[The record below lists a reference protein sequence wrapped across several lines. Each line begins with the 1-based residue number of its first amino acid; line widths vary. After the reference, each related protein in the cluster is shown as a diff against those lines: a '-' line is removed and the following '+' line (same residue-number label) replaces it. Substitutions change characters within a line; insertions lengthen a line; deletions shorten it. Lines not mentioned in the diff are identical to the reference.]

1 MQVLAAQNRRRP
13 LPALALAC
21 ALIALGACMPAFGAG
36 ALERAKASGKLT
48 IAYATD
54 AAPYASADASGNP
67 AGYAIAL
74 CTKIGE
80 AVKNELKMPALAVS
94 YVPLPRDEAV
104 AAVGQGKVDLL
115 CGVVPTLERR
125 ALADFSIPI
134 ILGGTG
140 VAVRKDAPV
149 RVMQALSGA
158 EPRSQANWR
167 GSTDQAPQRG
177 VIAVIGN
184 TVLEKGLADRLKERR
199 INVAIVTVK
208 DAPAGLQLLAE
219 RNADAFFADRALLLE
234 AVGRSKSPSDV
245 RVLDRIYRRDL
256 AALGVQRGDD
266 DFRLLVD
273 RTLSHLF
280 RTREINT
287 IYSSWFGA
295 PTPQQQE
302 FFKLVAI
309 PD

>member
-1 MQVLAAQNRRRP
+1 MQDILAQGHRRA
-13 LPALALAC
+13 LPALVLLC
-21 ALIALGACMPAFGAG
+21 ALSALGAALPAAAAG

-48 IAYATD
+48 FGYGAD
-54 AAPYASADASGNP
+54 AAPYAWTDASGNP
-67 AGYAIAL
+67 AGFAVNL
-74 CTKIGE
+74 CTKIGD

-94 YVPLPRDEAV
+94 FVALPRDEAV

-125 ALADFSIPI
+125 AVADFSIPI

-149 RVMQALSGA
+149 RVMQALAGN
-158 EPRSQANWR
+158 EPKNQANWR
-167 GSTDQAPQRG
+167 ASTDQAPQRG

-184 TVLEKGLADRLKERR
+184 SVLEKSLADRLKERR
-199 INVAIVTVK
+199 INVAVVTVK
-208 DAPAGLQLLAE
+208 DAAEGLRKLADK
-219 RNADAFFADRALLLE
+219 NADAFFADRSLLLE
-234 AVGRSKSPSDV
+234 AVGRSKSSDV

-266 DFRLLVD
+266 DFRLVVD

-280 RTREINT
+280 RSNDIDT
-287 IYSSWFGA
+287 IYSTYFGA
-295 PTPQQQE
+295 PTPEQQD
-302 FFKLVAI
+302 FYRLVAI

>member
-1 MQVLAAQNRRRP
+1 MGLCAVT
-13 LPALALAC
+13 PATA
-21 ALIALGACMPAFGAG
+21 AG
-36 ALERAKASGKLT
+36 ALDRAKASGKLT
-48 IAYATD
+48 IGYGTD
-54 AAPYASADASGNP
+54 AAPYASTDASGNP
-67 AGYAIAL
+67 AGYAVAL
-74 CTKIGE
+74 CTKIGD
-80 AVKNELKMPALAVS
+80 AVKSELKMPALAIS
-94 YVPLPRDEAV
+94 FVPLPREEAF
-104 AAVGQGKVDLL
+104 AALGQAKVDLL

-149 RVMQALSGA
+149 RVTQALAGN
-158 EPRSQANWR
+158 EHKSQAPWR

-199 INVAIVTVK
+199 INVSIVTVK
-208 DAPAGLQLLAE
+208 DAATGLQLLAE
-219 RNADAFFADRALLLE
+219 SNADAFFADRALLLE
-234 AVGRSKSPSDV
+234 AVGRQKASSNIVVSD
-245 RVLDRIYRRDL
+245 RLYRRDL

-280 RTREINT
+280 RTPEIRT
-287 IYSSWFGA
+287 IYSTYFGA
-295 PTPQQQE
+295 PTPEQQDFYQ
-302 FFKLVAI
+302 LVAI

>member
-1 MQVLAAQNRRRP
+1 MQDTAAQNRRRP
-13 LPALALAC
+13 LPALVLAC
-21 ALIALGACMPAFGAG
+21 ASIALGAWLPTAAAG
-36 ALERAKASGKLT
+36 ALDRAKASGKLT
-48 IAYATD
+48 LGYATD

-67 AGYAIAL
+67 SGFGIAL
-74 CTKIGE
+74 CTKIGD
-80 AVKNELKMPALAVS
+80 AVKSELKMPALTVS
-94 YVPLPRDEAV
+94 FVPLQRDEAV

-125 ALADFSIPI
+125 AVADFSIPI

-149 RVMQALSGA
+149 RVMQALAGN
-158 EPRSQANWR
+158 EPKEKANWR

-199 INVAIVTVK
+199 INVSIVTVK
-208 DAPAGLQLLAE
+208 DAAAGLQLLSE
-219 RNADAFFADRALLLE
+219 GNADAFFADRALLLE
-234 AVGRSKSPSDV
+234 AVGRSKAAADV
-245 RVLDRIYRRDL
+245 RVLDRLYRRDL
-256 AALGVQRGDD
+256 AALGLQRGDE

-273 RTLSHLF
+273 KTLSHLF
-280 RTREINT
+280 RTKEIHT
-287 IYSSWFGA
+287 IYSSYFGA
-295 PTPQQQE
+295 PTLQQQD
-302 FFKLVAI
+302 FYQLVAI